1 MSDNHGQH
9 LRHPLSLAISA
20 ADCPTRPAELSEC
33 PWRSMLLRAL
43 EQDGRSYR
51 IVSTSPTTQAL
62 LVPVQA
68 GLAVTSTPEDDAL
81 PMGLRFVRT
90 DEGLPK
96 LPDSRYFMLKARD
109 PRQPAT
115 DILVMQ
121 VQGAF
126 SAGAYGDNGLI

>member
-1 MSDNHGQH
+1 
-9 LRHPLSLAISA
+9 
-20 ADCPTRPAELSEC
+20 
-33 PWRSMLLRAL
+33 MLLRAL